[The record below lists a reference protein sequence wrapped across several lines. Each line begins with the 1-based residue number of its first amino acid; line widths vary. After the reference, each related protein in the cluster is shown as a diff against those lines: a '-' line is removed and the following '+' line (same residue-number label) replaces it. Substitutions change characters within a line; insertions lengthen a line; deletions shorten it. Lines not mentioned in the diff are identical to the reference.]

1 MNKPKEISIE
11 IRESFVN
18 FFKKN
23 SHTEVPSSPLIP
35 EDDPSLLFTNS
46 GMVQFK
52 NFFTGKKKPIDKNI
66 VTIQKCIRAGGK
78 HNDLENVGF
87 TPRHHT
93 FFEMLG
99 NFSFGGYFKENA
111 ILMAWEYLTKELC
124 IDKKKLFITIF
135 NDDDESEVLWKKISG
150 FDRNKI
156 IKINSNDNFW
166 SMGEEG
172 PCGPCSEIFFDNG
185 KKYNGGLPGSAEQ
198 DGERYVE
205 IWNLVFME
213 YERTQGKLKKLR
225 TKCVDTGM
233 GLERITALISE
244 TADNYDTDLFQFL
257 FKKIEEKCNLKRKSN
272 NLVSFKIIADHLKSI
287 CMLMSEGILPSN
299 EGRGYVLRRL
309 IRRSLMQVNKIHSNG
324 AFLNDLVKTTVDKY
338 SKFYFELNERISFI
352 EKNLKIEEEKF
363 METIDIGLS
372 LLNKEIKN
380 LESNEFSPEIA
391 FKLYDTYGF
400 PIDVTRNI
408 LTEKKIKLDVKKYEE
423 IVLQNKSKQK
433 NTWVGSQGKSEDKVF
448 LDLIKK
454 SKETTFL
461 GYEKTESESKL
472 LYILHKSKI
481 VTHVEKEEKDIIL
494 IFDKTPFY
502 AEGGGQVGDTGN
514 LYTSE
519 KKLVGKITDTKKLD
533 GNIFLHYLKNNKEDL
548 NANQEL
554 FLSVDTERREK
565 IRNNHSATHLLHAS
579 LRTIL
584 GDHISQKGSLVND
597 EKLRFDFTYNEQLTN
612 AQVNKI
618 ESLVNQSIRE
628 NIESR
633 IEFMPTKQAIKSG
646 AIALFGERYPENVRV
661 ISFTNED
668 RNSSLS
674 SVELCGGTHVK
685 STGQI
690 GTFKIVSDHSVSSG
704 VKRIEAITGE
714 SAEVFFSKQIDLLI
728 QIKES
733 LKANENNLLEK
744 IETLKKEVALLKK
757 NKTGDD
763 LKFSENNIISLKKY
777 KCYFDTLE
785 IDQKELKNLSDLIKK
800 NLKAS
805 IIILVTKNGE
815 KISVVVSVSK
825 ELSDEVNAIDILQK
839 IVIFLGGKGG
849 GGRKDMA
856 AQGGA
861 PFSNKIEKLKNFLEE
876 SVLVF

>member
-408 LTEKKIKLDVKKYEE
+408 LTEKKINLDVKKYEE

-481 VTHVEKEEKDIIL
+481 VSHVEKEEKDIIL

-763 LKFSENNIISLKKY
+763 LKFSENNIITLKKY

-800 NLKAS
+800 KLKAS

-825 ELSDEVNAIDILQK
+825 ELSDEVNAIDILKK

-849 GGRKDMA
+849 GGRKDM

>member
-272 NLVSFKIIADHLKSI
+272 NLVAFKIIADHLKSI

-763 LKFSENNIISLKKY
+763 LKFSENNIITLKKY

-825 ELSDEVNAIDILQK
+825 ELSDEVNAIDILKK

-856 AQGGA
+856 QGGA
-861 PFSNKIEKLKNFLEE
+861 PYSNKIEKLKNFLEE

>member
-185 KKYNGGLPGSAEQ
+185 EKYNGGLPGSAEQ

-324 AFLNDLVKTTVDKY
+324 TFLNDLVKTTVDKY

-448 LDLIKK
+448 LDLKQK

-519 KKLVGKITDTKKLD
+519 KKLIGKITDTKKLD

-763 LKFSENNIISLKKY
+763 LKFSENNIITLKKY

-825 ELSDEVNAIDILQK
+825 ELSDEVNAIDILKK

-849 GGRKDMA
+849 GGRKDM

>member
-481 VTHVEKEEKDIIL
+481 VSHVEKEEKDIIL

-744 IETLKKEVALLKK
+744 IENLKKELALLKK

-763 LKFSENNIISLKKY
+763 LKFSENNIITLKKY

-800 NLKAS
+800 KLKAS

-825 ELSDEVNAIDILQK
+825 ELSDEVNAIDILKK

-849 GGRKDMA
+849 GGRKDM

>member
-448 LDLIKK
+448 LDLIQK
-454 SKETTFL
+454 SKETIFL

-744 IETLKKEVALLKK
+744 IETLKKEVAILKK
-757 NKTGDD
+757 NKTGND

-856 AQGGA
+856 QGGA
-861 PFSNKIEKLKNFLEE
+861 PFSNKIEKLKDFLEE
-876 SVLVF
+876 YVLVF

>member
-448 LDLIKK
+448 LDLIQK
-454 SKETTFL
+454 SKETIFL

-757 NKTGDD
+757 NKTGND

-856 AQGGA
+856 QGGA

>member
-433 NTWVGSQGKSEDKVF
+433 NTWIGSQSKSEDKVF
-448 LDLIKK
+448 LDLIQK
-454 SKETTFL
+454 SKETIFL

-763 LKFSENNIISLKKY
+763 LKFSENNIITLKKY

-856 AQGGA
+856 QGGA

>member
-825 ELSDEVNAIDILQK
+825 ELSDEVNAIDILKK

-849 GGRKDMA
+849 GGRKDM

>member
-352 EKNLKIEEEKF
+352 EKNLKIEEDKF

-519 KKLVGKITDTKKLD
+519 KKVVGKITDTKKLD

-825 ELSDEVNAIDILQK
+825 ELSDEVNAIDILKK

-849 GGRKDMA
+849 GGRKDM

>member
-408 LTEKKIKLDVKKYEE
+408 LTEKKIKLDARKYEE

-448 LDLIKK
+448 LDLIQK
-454 SKETTFL
+454 SKETIFL

-744 IETLKKEVALLKK
+744 IETLKKEVAILKK
-757 NKTGDD
+757 NKTGND

-856 AQGGA
+856 QGGA

>member
-1 MNKPKEISIE
+1 MNKPKEISVE

-213 YERTQGKLKKLR
+213 YERTQGKLKKLG

-481 VTHVEKEEKDIIL
+481 VSHVEKEEKDIIL

-763 LKFSENNIISLKKY
+763 LKFSENNIITLKKY

-825 ELSDEVNAIDILQK
+825 ELNDEVNAIDILQK

-856 AQGGA
+856 QGGA

>member
-408 LTEKKIKLDVKKYEE
+408 LTEKKIKLDARKYEE

-448 LDLIKK
+448 LDLIQK
-454 SKETTFL
+454 SKETIFL

-757 NKTGDD
+757 NKTGND

-856 AQGGA
+856 QGGA

>member
-408 LTEKKIKLDVKKYEE
+408 LTEKKINLDVKKYEE

-454 SKETTFL
+454 SKETIFL

-646 AIALFGERYPENVRV
+646 AIALFGEKYPENVRV

-856 AQGGA
+856 QGGA

>member
-481 VTHVEKEEKDIIL
+481 VSHVEKEEKDIIL

-763 LKFSENNIISLKKY
+763 LKFSENNIITLKKY

-800 NLKAS
+800 KLKAS

-825 ELSDEVNAIDILQK
+825 ELSDEVNAIDILKK

-849 GGRKDMA
+849 GGRKDM

>member
-1 MNKPKEISIE
+1 MSKPKEISIE

-257 FKKIEEKCNLKRKSN
+257 FKKIEEKCNLRRKSN

-400 PIDVTRNI
+400 PIDVTINI
-408 LTEKKIKLDVKKYEE
+408 LTEKKIKLDVSKYEE

-433 NTWVGSQGKSEDKVF
+433 NTWVGSQGKREDKVF

-454 SKETTFL
+454 SKETIFL
-461 GYEKTESESKL
+461 GYEKTEIESKL

-661 ISFTNED
+661 ISFTNENK
-668 RNSSLS
+668 NSSLS

-757 NKTGDD
+757 NKTGND

-825 ELSDEVNAIDILQK
+825 ELNDEVNAIDILQK

-856 AQGGA
+856 QGGA

>member
-763 LKFSENNIISLKKY
+763 LKFSENNIITLKKY

-856 AQGGA
+856 QGGA
-861 PFSNKIEKLKNFLEE
+861 PFSNKIEKLKDFLEE
-876 SVLVF
+876 AVLVF

>member
-23 SHTEVPSSPLIP
+23 FHTEVPSSPLIP

-448 LDLIKK
+448 LDLIQK
-454 SKETTFL
+454 SKETIFL

-519 KKLVGKITDTKKLD
+519 KKLIGKITDTKKLD

-661 ISFTNED
+661 ISFTNKD

-763 LKFSENNIISLKKY
+763 FKFSENNIISLKKY

-825 ELSDEVNAIDILQK
+825 ELSDEVNAIDILKK

-849 GGRKDMA
+849 GGRKEM

>member
-757 NKTGDD
+757 NKTGND

-856 AQGGA
+856 QGGA
-861 PFSNKIEKLKNFLEE
+861 PFSNKIEKLKDFLEG

>member
-185 KKYNGGLPGSAEQ
+185 EKYNGGLPGSAEQ

-324 AFLNDLVKTTVDKY
+324 TFLNDLVKTTVDKY

-408 LTEKKIKLDVKKYEE
+408 LTEKKINLDVKKYEE

-448 LDLIKK
+448 LDLKQK

-763 LKFSENNIISLKKY
+763 LKFSENNIILLKKY

-815 KISVVVSVSK
+815 KISVVVSLSE
-825 ELSDEVNAIDILQK
+825 ELSDKVNAIDILQK

-856 AQGGA
+856 QGGA

>member
-763 LKFSENNIISLKKY
+763 FKFSENNIISLKKY

-825 ELSDEVNAIDILQK
+825 ELSDEVNAIDILKK

-849 GGRKDMA
+849 GGRKDM

>member
-408 LTEKKIKLDVKKYEE
+408 LTEKKINLDVKKYEE
-423 IVLQNKSKQK
+423 IVLRNKSKQK

-481 VTHVEKEEKDIIL
+481 VSHVEKEEKDIIL

-597 EKLRFDFTYNEQLTN
+597 EKLRFDFTYNERLTN

-763 LKFSENNIISLKKY
+763 LKFSENNIITLKKY
-777 KCYFDTLE
+777 ECYFDTLE

-856 AQGGA
+856 QGGA

>member
-52 NFFTGKKKPIDKNI
+52 NFFTGKKNPSDKNI

-481 VTHVEKEEKDIIL
+481 VSHVEKEEKDIIL

-763 LKFSENNIISLKKY
+763 LKFSENNIITLKKY

-825 ELSDEVNAIDILQK
+825 ELSDEVNAIDILKK

-849 GGRKDMA
+849 GGRKDM

>member
-519 KKLVGKITDTKKLD
+519 KKLVGKITDTKK
-533 GNIFLHYLKNNKEDL
+533 IRWKYFLT
-548 NANQEL
+548 L
-554 FLSVDTERREK
+554 FEK
-565 IRNNHSATHLLHAS
+565 
-579 LRTIL
+579 
-584 GDHISQKGSLVND
+584 
-597 EKLRFDFTYNEQLTN
+597 
-612 AQVNKI
+612 
-618 ESLVNQSIRE
+618 
-628 NIESR
+628 
-633 IEFMPTKQAIKSG
+633 
-646 AIALFGERYPENVRV
+646 
-661 ISFTNED
+661 
-668 RNSSLS
+668 
-674 SVELCGGTHVK
+674 
-685 STGQI
+685 
-690 GTFKIVSDHSVSSG
+690 
-704 VKRIEAITGE
+704 
-714 SAEVFFSKQIDLLI
+714 
-728 QIKES
+728 
-733 LKANENNLLEK
+733 
-744 IETLKKEVALLKK
+744 
-757 NKTGDD
+757 
-763 LKFSENNIISLKKY
+763 
-777 KCYFDTLE
+777 
-785 IDQKELKNLSDLIKK
+785 
-800 NLKAS
+800 
-805 IIILVTKNGE
+805 
-815 KISVVVSVSK
+815 
-825 ELSDEVNAIDILQK
+825 
-839 IVIFLGGKGG
+839 
-849 GGRKDMA
+849 
-856 AQGGA
+856 
-861 PFSNKIEKLKNFLEE
+861 
-876 SVLVF
+876 

>member
-481 VTHVEKEEKDIIL
+481 VSHVEKEEKDIIL

-825 ELSDEVNAIDILQK
+825 ELSDEVNAIDILKK

-849 GGRKDMA
+849 GGRKDM

>member
-363 METIDIGLS
+363 METIDTGLS

-433 NTWVGSQGKSEDKVF
+433 NTWVGSQGKSEEKVF
-448 LDLIKK
+448 LDLIQK
-454 SKETTFL
+454 SKETIFL

-481 VTHVEKEEKDIIL
+481 VSHVEKEEKDIIL

-757 NKTGDD
+757 NKTGND

-785 IDQKELKNLSDLIKK
+785 IDQKELKNLSHLIKK

-856 AQGGA
+856 QGGA
-861 PFSNKIEKLKNFLEE
+861 PFSNKIEKLKDFLEE

>member
-481 VTHVEKEEKDIIL
+481 VSHVEKEEKDIIL

-763 LKFSENNIISLKKY
+763 LKFSENNIITLKKY

-825 ELSDEVNAIDILQK
+825 ELSDEVNAIDILKK

-856 AQGGA
+856 QGGA
-861 PFSNKIEKLKNFLEE
+861 PFSNKIEKLKNFLQE

>member
-324 AFLNDLVKTTVDKY
+324 TFLNDLVKTTVDKY

-448 LDLIKK
+448 LDLKQK
-454 SKETTFL
+454 SKETIFL

-763 LKFSENNIISLKKY
+763 LKFSENNIILLKKY

-800 NLKAS
+800 KLKAS

-825 ELSDEVNAIDILQK
+825 ELSDEVNAIDILKK

-849 GGRKDMA
+849 GGRKDM

>member
-408 LTEKKIKLDVKKYEE
+408 LTEKKINLDVKKYEE

-763 LKFSENNIISLKKY
+763 LKFSENNIITLKKY

-800 NLKAS
+800 KLKAS

-856 AQGGA
+856 QGGA

>member
-1 MNKPKEISIE
+1 MKKPKEISIE

-352 EKNLKIEEEKF
+352 EKNLKIEEDKF

-481 VTHVEKEEKDIIL
+481 VSHVEKEEKDIIL

-519 KKLVGKITDTKKLD
+519 KKLIGKITDTKKLD

-757 NKTGDD
+757 NKTGND

-856 AQGGA
+856 QGGA

>member
-408 LTEKKIKLDVKKYEE
+408 LTEKKINLDVKKYEE

-690 GTFKIVSDHSVSSG
+690 GAFKIVSDHSVSSG

-825 ELSDEVNAIDILQK
+825 ELSDKVNAIDILQK

-856 AQGGA
+856 QGGA

>member
-272 NLVSFKIIADHLKSI
+272 NLVSFKIIADHIKSI

-757 NKTGDD
+757 NKTGND

-856 AQGGA
+856 QGGA

>member
-481 VTHVEKEEKDIIL
+481 VSHVEKEEKDIIL

-763 LKFSENNIISLKKY
+763 LKFSENNIITLKKY

-825 ELSDEVNAIDILQK
+825 ELSDEVNAIDILKK

-849 GGRKDMA
+849 GGRKDM

>member
-35 EDDPSLLFTNS
+35 DDDPSLLFTNS

-448 LDLIKK
+448 LDLIQK

-481 VTHVEKEEKDIIL
+481 VSHVEKEEKDIIL

-714 SAEVFFSKQIDLLI
+714 TAEVFFSKQIDLLI

-763 LKFSENNIISLKKY
+763 LKFSENNIISL
-777 KCYFDTLE
+777 
-785 IDQKELKNLSDLIKK
+785 S
-800 NLKAS
+800 
-805 IIILVTKNGE
+805 
-815 KISVVVSVSK
+815 
-825 ELSDEVNAIDILQK
+825 
-839 IVIFLGGKGG
+839 
-849 GGRKDMA
+849 R
-856 AQGGA
+856 
-861 PFSNKIEKLKNFLEE
+861 
-876 SVLVF
+876 

>member
-448 LDLIKK
+448 LDLIQK
-454 SKETTFL
+454 SKETIFL

-744 IETLKKEVALLKK
+744 IETLKKEVAILKK
-757 NKTGDD
+757 NKTGND

-856 AQGGA
+856 QGGA

>member
-408 LTEKKIKLDVKKYEE
+408 LTEKKINLDVKKYEE

-454 SKETTFL
+454 SKETIFL

-514 LYTSE
+514 LYTSK

-533 GNIFLHYLKNNKEDL
+533 GNIFLHYLKNNKEEL

-646 AIALFGERYPENVRV
+646 AIALFGEKYPENVRV

-856 AQGGA
+856 QGGA